1 MELKKRQ
8 ILGQTESSVS
18 MVFPPSFDPRN
29 RLVADVFQLTFS
41 CNFDFAG
48 FPFDFQECPIK
59 YGDALLGQERMMFNT
74 TLARFGNL
82 STKSG
87 GDPII
92 IDNLPFPFE
101 FQIVA
106 LPTFEL
112 YTRSYAG
119 VVLKMKRNT
128 KGYNLLKSERDAL
141 LKSNEKLSSEKEL
154 YLKNRISN
162 QEALVNYN
170 QLKICNKDLIMVSK
184 DLSAYRENLTVYAA
198 LPWYK
203 RMFFGESTIISKL
216 SKK

>member
-8 ILGQTESSVS
+8 ILGQSESSVS
-18 MVFPPSFDPRN
+18 LVFPPSIDPRN
-29 RLVADVFQLTFS
+29 RLVADAFQLTLS

-59 YGDALLGQERMMFNT
+59 YGDALQGIERMMFNT

-112 YTRSYAG
+112 YNTSHTG
-119 VVLKMKRNT
+119 VVLKMKR
-128 KGYNLLKSERDAL
+128 KSPRQLFSGYFYPTGAFAY
-141 LKSNEKLSSEKEL
+141 LSM
-154 YLKNRISN
+154 ISF
-162 QEALVNYN
+162 
-170 QLKICNKDLIMVSK
+170 LIKPDMVSS
-184 DLSAYRENLTVYAA
+184 LR
-198 LPWYK
+198 
-203 RMFFGESTIISKL
+203 
-216 SKK
+216 

>member
-18 MVFPPSFDPRN
+18 MVFPRSSAPKN

-74 TLARFGNL
+74 TRARFGNL
-82 STKSG
+82 TTKSG
-87 GDPII
+87 DDPIV

-112 YTRSYAG
+112 HTNSYTG
-119 VVLKMKRNT
+119 VVLKMTRKSPRQLLS
-128 KGYNLLKSERDAL
+128 GYFYPMGAFAY
-141 LKSNEKLSSEKEL
+141 LSM
-154 YLKNRISN
+154 ISF
-162 QEALVNYN
+162 
-170 QLKICNKDLIMVSK
+170 LIKPDMVSS
-184 DLSAYRENLTVYAA
+184 LR
-198 LPWYK
+198 
-203 RMFFGESTIISKL
+203 
-216 SKK
+216 